1 MTEVPINQ
9 IGDYLVLRELAPGLT
24 FLATGPGRAGGVAG
38 GVGGAGGA
46 GGGRKVV
53 LKRLEED
60 CLFEGRLH
68 VSIKERLAR
77 IQEVAHGGVANL
89 YGVERVGDFV
99 FLVWEYI
106 EGVPLEEYLVKE
118 DARGRLPDL
127 MDVGRELVMSVE
139 GLTRLGLV
147 HGALHGGNIIVTDKG
162 IRLTHLSPYLYTDPQ
177 EDARA
182 VIELLLESL
191 NTRYRPGDLPMHR
204 LLTRAAE
211 EGYDLAR
218 LGPLLACPPDSP
230 LSPIQMAP
238 RQARQ
243 RGRRR
248 RSVLAA
254 LLVLLAGAGVGAWA
268 LYLGGAW
275 PEVDWRAGRG
285 AWGEVV
291 RWGEGVLRHW
301 RK

>member
-1 MTEVPINQ
+1 MVDVPINE
-9 IGDYLVLRELAPGLT
+9 IGDYLVLRELTPGLT
-24 FLATGPGRAGGVAG
+24 YLATGP
-38 GVGGAGGA
+38 
-46 GGGRKVV
+46 GGRKVV

-68 VSIKERLAR
+68 VSIKERLER

-89 YGVERVGDFV
+89 YGVERVGEFV
-99 FLVWEYI
+99 FLVWEHV
-106 EGVPLEEYLVKE
+106 EGVALEEYLLKP

-127 MDVGRELVMSVE
+127 MEVGRELVMSVE

-147 HGALHGGNIIVTDKG
+147 HGALHGGNIFVTDKG

-182 VIELLLESL
+182 VVELLLESL
-191 NTRYRPGDLPMHR
+191 NTRYQPGDLPMHR
-204 LLTRAAE
+204 LLTRASE
-211 EGYDLAR
+211 EGYELSR

-230 LSPIQMAP
+230 LSPMRMRP
-238 RQARQ
+238 REARK

-254 LLVLLAGAGVGAWA
+254 LAVLAAGAGVGVAA
-268 LYLGGAW
+268 LYAAGAL
-275 PEVDWRAGRG
+275 PEYDWRG
-285 AWGEVV
+285 AWEVV
-291 RWGEGVLRHW
+291 VQWGRGVLHLRQ
-301 RK
+301 